1 MVEIHEVEQICG
13 NVMMSIRDRLK
24 RRPPVNREPNIY
36 RVPKL
41 LREMNNKAYIPQVI
55 SIGPFYHRSPDLI
68 TTEHYKV
75 QGLNN
80 FLIRLSNKMECLNNP
95 RNPLEVLVR
104 NTQSY
109 VEEYRNCYAEPINM
123 NDKDF
128 IEMMIVDG
136 GFIVEFLILYYGQ
149 YKPNVF
155 PTLSSNVDY
164 SFYKRIPDI
173 DLDLIKLENQIPF
186 SVLERMFKLILEDD
200 TSLSII
206 HLAYVFLQHG
216 LIHPYELSTPLPR
229 TSNHFVDFLSL
240 YFVVPKESSVINI
253 DETDFPIPPSIT
265 KLCQAGII
273 IKKAEDAKFVMDLS
287 FKNGVFKIPPL
298 HIDDN
303 FETMIRNLIA
313 FEQISLA
320 KESKCTQYITF
331 MDYLISTEEDVNLLE
346 NAGIIINDI
355 GGSAKEVSKLFND
368 LCKFATV
375 PYDTHFNY
383 ISAGLNEHCNRR
395 WNNAKAI
402 LKRDYFY
409 TPWACVAAFGA
420 ISVIILAFLQ
430 TIFTGISTF
439 QK

>member
-1 MVEIHEVEQICG
+1 MVKIHEVEQICE
-13 NVMMSIRDRLK
+13 NVVMSIRDRLEQ
-24 RRPPVNREPNIY
+24 RPPVNREPSIY

-68 TTEHYKV
+68 TTEQYKV
-75 QGLNN
+75 QGLSN

-95 RNPLEVLVR
+95 GNPLEVLVR

-109 VEEYRNCYAEPINM
+109 VDEYRNCYGEPINM

-136 GFIVEFLILYYGQ
+136 GFIVEFLILHYGQ
-149 YKPNVF
+149 YKQDVF
-155 PTLSSNVDY
+155 PTISSNVDY

-186 SVLERMFKLILEDD
+186 SVLEHMFELILEDD
-200 TSLSII
+200 TPISVIE
-206 HLAYVFLQHG
+206 LANVFLQHG
-216 LIHPYELSTPLPR
+216 LVHPYELSTPLPR
-229 TSNHFVDFLSL
+229 TPKHFVDFLSL
-240 YFVVPKESSVINI
+240 YFVVSTGSSVVNI
-253 DETDFPIPPSIT
+253 DETDFTIPPSIT
-265 KLCQAGII
+265 KLCQAGVT
-273 IKKAEDAKFVMDLS
+273 IKKAEDVKFVMDIS
-287 FKNGVFKIPPL
+287 FENGIFKIPPL

-320 KESKCTQYITF
+320 KESKCIQYITF

-368 LCKFATV
+368 LCKFVTV
-375 PYDTHFNY
+375 PDDTHFNY
-383 ISAGLNEHCNRR
+383 ISAALLERCNRR
-395 WNNAKAI
+395 WNSTKAT

-409 TPWACVAAFGA
+409 TPWASVAAFGA
-420 ISVIILAFLQ
+420 ISVIILAILQ
-430 TIFTGISTF
+430 TIFSGISTF